1 MASATLEMILK
12 LTGADKTSRGLDKV
26 SNSARD
32 LDNEVNNTTTSNQRF
47 GKSMSGL
54 QKTAVAGGA
63 IFAGKLLFDFSKEA
77 INAAVSAEEAAAA
90 FETTFGTAADRAT
103 KFLEN
108 FANKAGLTVGE
119 AQQLQAT
126 LGAVAQGIGFTQE
139 ESADL
144 SISLTKI
151 AADVASFSNISAGA
165 EPVLNAFR
173 SALVGEREALKTYGI
188 AIVEAEVQTKA
199 FEQTGKTSADALTRQ
214 EKALATLT
222 LIQEKAGVQIGDLD
236 RTLDSFANQS
246 RAAGAELRELK
257 EEIGDELIPALAE
270 MLPTFR
276 EFIDNVGPSIV
287 DAFGTIANGVTT
299 LFLALDRI
307 ADTDGNLIDLIFNM
321 SELAQEQREFNE
333 AVKASMPLTT
343 ERIVTEALL
352 NHEKRKSRNETNLQ
366 RTAFEKFDTQLQ
378 KKSIPQLKT
387 YLELISVLTG
397 EDEDLTT
404 AEDDLTDA
412 RDRVTEAQRKEA
424 LATAEET
431 LQKKQLQ
438 AQIQELLFFQN
449 KGVNVSEELAVATEK
464 LRLVEFELTR
474 ESEELR
480 DAKKE
485 LTDIE
490 DQLKPKI
497 DAVTDSFEEQVDQ
510 YIKLNEQNEL
520 FKELAA
526 DKEFMKILSAN
537 QKLNPFIAANLD
549 VLSGIAEIQG
559 LDERAREFNNFARAA
574 ERLADAQARLRDIPT
589 IEFTPPDPTPDP
601 GDIPLDPALQ
611 KLLDE
616 LQSGN
621 GNQNG
626 NGNGEEEV
634 KVKIELDENA
644 SEFFT
649 ATREK
654 ALQQGFDLQ

>member
-1 MASATLEMILK
+1 
-12 LTGADKTSRGLDKV
+12 
-26 SNSARD
+26 
-32 LDNEVNNTTTSNQRF
+32 
-47 GKSMSGL
+47 
-54 QKTAVAGGA
+54 
-63 IFAGKLLFDFSKEA
+63 
-77 INAAVSAEEAAAA
+77 
-90 FETTFGTAADRAT
+90 
-103 KFLEN
+103 
-108 FANKAGLTVGE
+108 
-119 AQQLQAT
+119 
-126 LGAVAQGIGFTQE
+126 
-139 ESADL
+139 
-144 SISLTKI
+144 
-151 AADVASFSNISAGA
+151 
-165 EPVLNAFR
+165 
-173 SALVGEREALKTYGI
+173 
-188 AIVEAEVQTKA
+188 
-199 FEQTGKTSADALTRQ
+199 
-214 EKALATLT
+214 
-222 LIQEKAGVQIGDLD
+222 
-236 RTLDSFANQS
+236 
-246 RAAGAELRELK
+246 
-257 EEIGDELIPALAE
+257 
-270 MLPTFR
+270 
-276 EFIDNVGPSIV
+276 
-287 DAFGTIANGVTT
+287 
-299 LFLALDRI
+299 
-307 ADTDGNLIDLIFNM
+307 
-321 SELAQEQREFNE
+321 
-333 AVKASMPLTT
+333 MPLTT
-343 ERIVTEALL
+343 ERIVAEALL

-397 EDEDLTT
+397 EDEDLTN
-404 AEDDLTDA
+404 AEDELTDA

-559 LDERAREFNNFARAA
+559 LDERAREFDNFARAA